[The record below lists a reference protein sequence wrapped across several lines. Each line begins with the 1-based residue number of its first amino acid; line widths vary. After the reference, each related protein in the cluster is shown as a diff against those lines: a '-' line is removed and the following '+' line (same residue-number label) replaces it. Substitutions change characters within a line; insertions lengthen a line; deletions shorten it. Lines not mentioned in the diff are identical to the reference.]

1 MKYKLSEIM
10 DIIGGGTPK
19 TSCSEYWNGDI
30 PWISVKD
37 FNNDQRYVYETE
49 KSITEA
55 GLKNSSTKLL
65 HKNDTV
71 ISARGTVGEMA
82 MIPFPMAFNQSCY
95 GLKAKEGIVTPAF
108 LYYLVKH
115 NIEGLRKNT
124 HGSVFDTITR
134 DTFDSIDVE
143 VPSLQQQKKIA
154 GVLEDLDDKIQLN
167 TRINK
172 NLEQQAQA
180 IFQNI
185 ATQSSSEAKL
195 SQFVNIKHGFAFK
208 GDYISFNNN
217 NVVLVTPGNFKIGGG
232 FQESKCKYFSSS
244 YSNDYVLHAGDLI
257 VTMTDLS
264 KEADTLGYGAF
275 VPDNPD
281 RTYLHNQRIGLVQFL
296 NDDLDKDYLYWFLRS
311 YKYHM
316 SIVGSASGSTVKH
329 TSPGRIL
336 DQQIPVPDK
345 SFSSQISLLKSL
357 DLAVSDNDVESRK
370 LVSLRDALLPKLMS
384 GEIDVSDLDL

>member
-1 MKYKLSEIM
+1 M
-10 DIIGGGTPK
+10 G
-19 TSCSEYWNGDI
+19 
-30 PWISVKD
+30 
-37 FNNDQRYVYETE
+37 
-49 KSITEA
+49 A
-55 GLKNSSTKLL
+55 
-65 HKNDTV
+65 
-71 ISARGTVGEMA
+71 
-82 MIPFPMAFNQSCY
+82 
-95 GLKAKEGIVTPAF
+95 
-108 LYYLVKH
+108 
-115 NIEGLRKNT
+115 
-124 HGSVFDTITR
+124 
-134 DTFDSIDVE
+134 
-143 VPSLQQQKKIA
+143 
-154 GVLEDLDDKIQLN
+154 
-167 TRINK
+167 INK

-185 ATQSSSEAKL
+185 AAQSSSEAKL